1 MNAIPDP
8 TPNDPPGAILALMD
22 ELPDLDWI
30 TDAGR
35 VARLS
40 QDFAWFSPVLDR
52 QLKDKRAD
60 AVARP
65 RTEDEI
71 RALVGAC
78 ARHRVPITI
87 RGSGTGNYGQTTPLA
102 GGVVLD
108 MSGYNVLRW
117 VRPGVARAQAGIR
130 LGELEKQAR
139 ATGQELRCLPSTYR
153 SATLGG
159 LFGGGFGGVGS
170 INYGPLAAPGNVLG
184 LRAMT
189 IEAEPQVVELRGAE
203 AMRMHHLWGTNGL
216 VLELEIGLAPA
227 HPWLETLVTFD
238 DFAPALAFADALARA
253 PGLVKREVAFLASPV
268 PDHLAQLAEYLP
280 TGCHAVLS
288 LVAEPGEEA
297 LRALVEAHGGA
308 IGYRRDAAEVHK
320 SNRTLMEFT
329 WNHTTLHALK
339 VDKSLTYL
347 QSSFVPGRQVEQITQ
362 MEGLLGGE
370 VLMHAEFLRNLDG
383 LLTCSALQ
391 LVRFTTEARLDEIM
405 QMHRDRG
412 VRINN
417 PHVFIVEDG
426 KAGGPLPPEV
436 IETKRRFDP
445 HGLLNPGKLRDWP
458 VRPAAASAPALPSAA
473 PAEVAGAVA

>member
-1 MNAIPDP
+1 MNASAS
-8 TPNDPPGAILALMD
+8 AISQLLM

-52 QLKDKRAD
+52 QLRHKRAD
-60 AVARP
+60 AVVRP

-71 RALVGAC
+71 RRLVSAC
-78 ARHRVPITI
+78 VRHRVPITI

-108 MSGYNVLRW
+108 MTGYGALLW
-117 VRPGVARAQAGIR
+117 VKPGMARAQAGIR
-130 LGELEKQAR
+130 LGEIEKHTR
-139 ATGQELRCLPSTYR
+139 PNGQELRCIPSTYR

-159 LFGGGFGGVGS
+159 LFGGGFGGIGS
-170 INYGPLAAPGNVLG
+170 INHGPLAAPGNVLG

-189 IEAEPQVVELRGAE
+189 IEAEPQVIELRGAE
-203 AMRMHHLWGTNGL
+203 ALLMHHLWGTNGL
-216 VLELEIGLAPA
+216 VLELEIGLALA
-227 HPWLETLVTFD
+227 HPWLETLATFD
-238 DFAPALAFADALARA
+238 DFGRALAFADALAHA
-253 PGLVKREVAFLASPV
+253 PGIVKREVAFLAQPV
-268 PDHLAQLAEYLP
+268 PDHLAQLAEHLP
-280 TGCHAVLS
+280 AGCSAVLS
-288 LVAEPGEEA
+288 LVAEACEQPFSELLA
-297 LRALVEAHGGA
+297 VHGGTVS
-308 IGYRRDAAEVHK
+308 YRKTAAEVQK

-339 VDKSLTYL
+339 VDQSLTYL
-347 QSSFVPGRQVEQITQ
+347 QSSFVPGRHVQQITEMAQ
-362 MEGLLGGE
+362 LFGDE
-370 VLMHAEFLRNLDG
+370 VLMHAEFLRGMDG

-391 LVRFTTEARLDEIM
+391 LVRFTTEQRLNEIM
-405 QMHRDRG
+405 QLHRDHG

-426 KAGGPLPPEV
+426 KAGGALAPAV
-436 IETKRRFDP
+436 TAIKQRFDP

-458 VRPAAASAPALPSAA
+458 VQRTAQATA
-473 PAEVAGAVA
+473 

>member
-1 MNAIPDP
+1 MNASAS
-8 TPNDPPGAILALMD
+8 AISQLLM

-30 TDAGR
+30 TDESR

-40 QDFAWFSPVLDR
+40 QDFSWFSPVLDR

-60 AVARP
+60 AVVRP
-65 RTEDEI
+65 RTEEEI
-71 RALVGAC
+71 RSLVAAC
-78 ARHRVPITI
+78 VRHRVPITI

-108 MSGYNVLRW
+108 MTGYGSLLW
-117 VRPGVARAQAGIR
+117 VKPGMARAQAGIR
-130 LGELEKQAR
+130 LGEIEKHAR
-139 ATGQELRCLPSTYR
+139 GGGQELRCIPSTYR

-159 LFGGGFGGVGS
+159 LFGGGFGGIGS

-203 AMRMHHLWGTNGL
+203 AMLMHHLWGTNGL
-216 VLELEIGLAPA
+216 VLELEVGLAPA
-227 HPWLETLVTFD
+227 QPWLEMLTTFTGFD
-238 DFAPALAFADALARA
+238 AALAFADALAHA
-253 PGLVKREVAFLASPV
+253 PGIAKREVAFLAQPV
-268 PDHLAQLAEYLP
+268 PDHLAQLAAHLP

-288 LVAEPGEEA
+288 LVAEACEAPLGEMVA
-297 LRALVEAHGGA
+297 THGGTVS
-308 IGYRRDAAEVHK
+308 YRKTAAEVQQ

-339 VDKSLTYL
+339 VDRGLTYL
-347 QSSFVPGRQVEQITQ
+347 QSSFVPGQHVRQITEMQ
-362 MEGLLGGE
+362 RLFGDE
-370 VLMHAEFLRNLDG
+370 VLMHAEFLRGMDG
-383 LLTCSALQ
+383 LITCSALQ
-391 LVRFTTEARLDEIM
+391 LVRFTTEERLDEIIRL
-405 QMHRDRG
+405 HRESG

-426 KAGGPLPPEV
+426 KAGGALPPAV
-436 IETKRRFDP
+436 VAMKQRFDP

-458 VRPAAASAPALPSAA
+458 ANVPAETQSSPALTAAAA
-473 PAEVAGAVA
+473 